1 MFIVNLKN
9 GETMKFGREYDFKK
23 YVERYSQ
30 KVESTEVRNNI
41 RRPRYDNVRRPLII
55 VGRRMSY
62 GMNH

>member
-30 KVESTEVRNNI
+30 KVESTEVRDNDV

-55 VGRRMSY
+55 VGRRM
-62 GMNH
+62 GVNH